1 MSTSATAPLNE
12 WLGLDQVDGAEKAQ
26 RVEALK
32 SAWQGTMEKTLRGAG
47 PKPAAGKYAS
57 IAQTRPYSPEQAQH
71 SELAKI
77 VDLEKTL
84 GADTLASMA
93 DTIARAK
100 VQMADLEKAW
110 SFSNPSPLPLPYDLL
125 PVIQSL
131 VNRKTPLYDRIPTGQ
146 ANGIAHHYFQLTGY
160 SNTGMAGLS
169 DVFSGISSDSVSN
182 SFGPVNLRR
191 GPQIGYATDSNS
203 VTMTEHSLSD
213 QVGFGV
219 QYAMSPLGDARL
231 LSHTA
236 LTWASLL
243 DAEKSHLFGR
253 GTTAQGFSGALAAPT
268 GVALAASAA
277 GAGQTG
283 NTADIATLYVY
294 VCAMNGRSFGSSGP
308 ATAGLGVASTVVSST
323 ALSATTGDVI
333 TVAFNA
339 VAGAVGYAVF
349 AGTATG
355 IANAYFCGTT
365 SWAGGATPSFTINF
379 TGGGTGGC
387 PNSGAQP
394 PTADASALTADYDGV
409 LTVAANPSL
418 SGYTKALG
426 GALSTTSPGTEI
438 ETALTALFGQGT
450 TNRFADPDVA
460 YMTTSIRRAQ
470 GDALVNT
477 SGPNYRLQ
485 IDRQNGM
492 TMGTIV
498 TGILNPASGRVL
510 PFEVHPYMPAGNILL
525 QSFHLPMPDSRVPNP
540 VEFLNVQPFMLI
552 DWTNIQLSYD
562 ASTYWFSGLC
572 HYAPAWSGS
581 ITGIND

>member
-146 ANGIAHHYFQLTGY
+146 ANGISHHYFQLTGY

-169 DVFSGISSDSVSN
+169 DVFSGISSDSVST

-213 QVGFGV
+213 AVGFGV

-253 GTTAQGFSGALAAPT
+253 GTAANGFSGALAVPT
-268 GVALAASAA
+268 NVAIAVSAA

-283 NTADIATLYVY
+283 NTADIATLYAY
-294 VCAMNGRSFGSSGP
+294 VCAWDGRSFGSSGA
-308 ATAGLGVASTVVSST
+308 ATVGLSAPSAVVSST
-323 ALSATTGDVI
+323 ALAAVTGDVATI
-333 TVAFNA
+333 TCNPVPGALGYVAF
-339 VAGAVGYAVF
+339 V
-349 AGTATG
+349 GTATG
-355 IANAYFCGTT
+355 IASAFFAGSSAY
-365 SWAGGATPSFTINF
+365 PSIVVNF
-379 TGGGTGGC
+379 TGTGTGGC
-387 PNSGAQP
+387 PASGVQP
-394 PTADASALTADYDGV
+394 PAADTSAQTYDYDGV

-418 SGYTKALG
+418 SGYTNALNA
-426 GALSTTSPGTEI
+426 ALSTTSPGSEI
-438 ETALTALFGQGT
+438 ETALVSLYGQGT

-460 YMTTSIRRAQ
+460 YMTTSIRRAL

-492 TMGTIV
+492 TIGTIV

-510 PFEVHPYMPAGNILL
+510 PFEVHPYMPAGSILL

-552 DWTNIQLSYD
+552 DWTNIQFSYD
-562 ASTYWFSGLC
+562 ASTYWFAGLC

-581 ITGIND
+581 ITAIHD